1 MSITTLDIS
10 EPFFTTR
17 VLEDEDSYTVN
28 TKTIVLN
35 LSEHPIK
42 IEKQELRHLQSV
54 VVAKSTIYNLKHAV
68 LVERFAE
75 YDDEESLLAKVREE
89 WPSAFEIRGE
99 ERLRGIGHYMSPKVW
114 LGQFGFTMY
123 HSSTV
128 PLNVGLHRE
137 HDFCPVPGF
146 REVHTQII
154 GFGKMQQ
161 CRERDIETL
170 YLEEPMAPGTTH
182 RPMFDEE
189 GNYPW
194 HQFETITP
202 SIFMAV
208 EMLPEGVNPPS
219 L

>member
-1 MSITTLDIS
+1 M
-10 EPFFTTR
+10 
-17 VLEDEDSYTVN
+17 
-28 TKTIVLN
+28 
-35 LSEHPIK
+35 
-42 IEKQELRHLQSV
+42 
-54 VVAKSTIYNLKHAV
+54 AKSTIYNLKHAV

-89 WPSAFEIRGE
+89 WPSAFKIRGE

-154 GFGKMQQ
+154 GF
-161 CRERDIETL
+161 
-170 YLEEPMAPGTTH
+170 APSSAPTG
-182 RPMFDEE
+182 R
-189 GNYPW
+189 
-194 HQFETITP
+194 
-202 SIFMAV
+202 
-208 EMLPEGVNPPS
+208 
-219 L
+219 

>member
-1 MSITTLDIS
+1 MSIITLDIS

-17 VLEDEDSYTVN
+17 VLENEDSYTVN

-99 ERLRGIGHYMSPKVW
+99 ERLRGIGH
-114 LGQFGFTMY
+114 
-123 HSSTV
+123 
-128 PLNVGLHRE
+128 
-137 HDFCPVPGF
+137 
-146 REVHTQII
+146 I
-154 GFGKMQQ
+154 
-161 CRERDIETL
+161 CRL
-170 YLEEPMAPGTTH
+170 KYG
-182 RPMFDEE
+182 
-189 GNYPW
+189 
-194 HQFETITP
+194 
-202 SIFMAV
+202 
-208 EMLPEGVNPPS
+208 
-219 L
+219 